1 MLDEIRHAQLHLL
14 FSHDLLKHD
23 ARFDWCQKAFH
34 TNQWGIIAIRSFCD
48 DWLLNANCVDA
59 ALAAHRRRGREPN
72 RLGGSHVIV
81 ANLGTPATQLESG
94 SCPCGDFAP
103 TNSENVGSQFLSLRQ
118 SLRDQPSLLRFG
130 ALKSPITTGV
140 ARKPPHCDTL
150 AQTRISFSR
159 PVCLQTSRL
168 PGSSTEPCKRLI

>member
-103 TNSENVGSQFLSLRQ
+103 TNSENVGSQFLSLHQGRWLERSPLTSARSE
-118 SLRDQPSLLRFG
+118 SLENEAF
-130 ALKSPITTGV
+130 
-140 ARKPPHCDTL
+140 
-150 AQTRISFSR
+150 F
-159 PVCLQTSRL
+159 
-168 PGSSTEPCKRLI
+168 E